1 MTQVIQMVIE
11 QPAMRQARN
20 LTLAIIDLAK
30 CRNLTPAQYQ
40 DRMQTIDMLARE
52 AHDMIIQAECQPTGK
67 KVVSNDSLS
76 RRTNNA

>member
-30 CRNLTPAQYQ
+30 CRDLTPAQYRQ
-40 DRMQTIDMLARE
+40 RMETIDMLARE
-52 AHDMIIQAECQPTGK
+52 AHDTIIQAECQPKGK
-67 KVVSNDSLS
+67 
-76 RRTNNA
+76 TNHV